1 MFTESEARQ
10 EPVKKLDGQIA
21 VITGGGQGIGRAMAH
36 AFAAAG
42 AMVAIADV
50 HAEHAGA
57 TAEAIRAAG
66 GNAVAFTADV
76 TSPESV
82 SDLFAELQRRFQ
94 RVDILVNNAGI
105 CPVTAFPDFAL
116 DQWRRVF
123 AVNVEGPVLTIQAA
137 AKLMRAQA
145 MHPTA
150 GRRGAII
157 NVSSPAAEIGR
168 PMFAAYGASKAAL
181 NSLSRTS
188 ADVLGPHD
196 ISTTVL
202 YPGGVLGPLWQNL
215 LPDLSAAEGRSTEEI
230 LAERAAG
237 MPNGRFQLPE
247 ETARMALYIAAS
259 RGMGLNG
266 RLLWSEAHTA
276 PL

>member
-1 MFTESEARQ
+1 
-10 EPVKKLDGQIA
+10 
-21 VITGGGQGIGRAMAH
+21 
-36 AFAAAG
+36 AFAEAG
-42 AMVAIADV
+42 AVVAIADV
-50 HAEHAGA
+50 RAEYAA
-57 TAEAIRAAG
+57 STAEAIRAAG
-66 GNAVAFTADV
+66 GEASAFAADV
-76 TSPESV
+76 TSAESV
-82 SDLFAELQRRFQ
+82 GELFAELHGRFQ

-105 CPVTAFPDFAL
+105 CPVTPFPDFAL

-123 AVNVEGPVLTIQAA
+123 AVNVEGPLLTTQAA
-137 AKLMRAQA
+137 AKLMRAQPL
-145 MHPTA
+145 HPRA

-188 ADVLGPHD
+188 ADVLGPD
-196 ISTTVL
+196 GIAVTVL
-202 YPGGVLGPLWQNL
+202 YPGSVLGPLWQDL
-215 LPDLSAAEGRSTEEI
+215 LPDLSAAEGRSAEEI

-247 ETARMALYIAAS
+247 ETARMALYIAAA

-266 RLLWSEAHTA
+266 RVLWSEAHTA

>member
-1 MFTESEARQ
+1 
-10 EPVKKLDGQIA
+10 
-21 VITGGGQGIGRAMAH
+21 MAH

-42 AMVAIADV
+42 SIVAIADV
-50 HAEHAGA
+50 QEEYAAA

-66 GNAVAFTADV
+66 GIAAAFATDV
-76 TSPESV
+76 TALESV
-82 SDLFAELQRRFQ
+82 KELFAELERRFS

-105 CPVTAFPDFAL
+105 CPVTPFPDFGL
-116 DQWRRVF
+116 DQWRQVF
-123 AVNVEGPVLTIQAA
+123 AVNVEGPLLTTQAA
-137 AKLMRAQA
+137 ARLMGSQA
-145 MHPTA
+145 EHPVA

-188 ADVLGPHD
+188 ADVLGPQG

-202 YPGGVLGPLWQNL
+202 YPGSVLGPLWQDL
-215 LPDLSAAEGRSTEEI
+215 LPNLSEAEGRSAEEI
-230 LAERAAG
+230 LAKRAAG

-266 RLLWSEAHTA
+266 RLLWSEAHVA
-276 PL
+276 SL